1 MIAFLQALLPVILIV
16 AVGWGMAERRF
27 IGEHVWRAL
36 ERLVYFLF
44 FPALIISVLAKA
56 SFDKVPVGM
65 ALSLVIAQAALG
77 LVGILA
83 IGQRS
88 TNRAGN
94 PEKGSIIQSNVRWNT
109 FIGLSIAGAMF
120 GADGLALMALA
131 VAILTSFANV
141 ISVWALTHYAENND
155 GQKPRVWLDMSRNPL
170 ILACIAGIMLNI
182 LGIRPT
188 GMVEYSLELLG
199 QASIALGLLIVG
211 SAINV
216 QSFRRT
222 GSTTLVWS
230 AVRLLGLPA
239 AAIIAAMFLEL
250 SDLEWA
256 IMIIATATP
265 TASSGY
271 ILARQLGGDAQ
282 LSANL
287 ITVQTIAAIITMPA
301 IYTLYLTF
309 IG

>member
-16 AVGWGMAERRF
+16 AVGWGMAERQF
-27 IGEHVWRAL
+27 IRQNVWRAL

-56 SFDKVPVGM
+56 SFDKVPIGM
-65 ALSLVIAQAALG
+65 ALSLVIAQTVLAF
-77 LVGILA
+77 VGFLFV
-83 IGQRS
+83 GPRDVQR
-88 TNRAGN
+88 TAN
-94 PEKGSIIQSNVRWNT
+94 PSKGSIIQSNVRWNT
-109 FIGLSIAGAMF
+109 FVGLSIAGAMF

-131 VAILTSFANV
+131 VAILTSFANI
-141 ISVWALTHYAENND
+141 ISVWALTHYAEND
-155 GQKPRVWLDMSRNPL
+155 GSQKPRVWLDMSRNPL
-170 ILACIAGIMLNI
+170 ILACIAGIILNI
-182 LGIRPT
+182 FGIKPT
-188 GMVEYSLELLG
+188 GIVEQSLDMLG

-211 SAINV
+211 VAIDL

-222 GSTTLVWS
+222 GSTTLIWS

-239 AAIIAAMFLEL
+239 VAVCAGMFFKL
-250 SDLEWA
+250 SELEWI

-271 ILARQLGGDAQ
+271 ILSKQLGGDAQ

-287 ITVQTIAAIITMPA
+287 ITVQTIAAIVTMPA
-301 IYTLYLTF
+301 IYTLYLTLT
-309 IG
+309 G